1 MCPLDRSLVKVEV
14 AEMDERRIDA
24 IVRLLDVI
32 RTRRGTLRAL
42 LAGVTSIAIIS
53 ERRAM
58 AASSTSTARCH

>member
-24 IVRLLDVI
+24 IVRLLEVI
-32 RTRRGTLRAL
+32 QTRRGTLRAL

-58 AASSTSTARCH
+58 AASSTSTAR

>member
-32 RTRRGTLRAL
+32 QTRRGTLRAL
-42 LAGVTSIAIIS
+42 LAGVTSIAIVS

-58 AASSTSTARCH
+58 AAP

>member
-32 RTRRGTLRAL
+32 
-42 LAGVTSIAIIS
+42 
-53 ERRAM
+53 
-58 AASSTSTARCH
+58 